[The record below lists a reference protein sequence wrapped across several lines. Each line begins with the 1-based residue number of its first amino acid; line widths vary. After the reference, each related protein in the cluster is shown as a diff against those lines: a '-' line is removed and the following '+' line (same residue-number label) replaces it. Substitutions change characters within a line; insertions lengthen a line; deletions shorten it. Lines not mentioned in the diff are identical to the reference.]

1 MNESKWMVVPVASL
15 AAVALAVA
23 GLALAGGCCTTCSK
37 VPVADVPSVAQK
49 AIDQYAE
56 GGLIRETEMK
66 KKCGMVYYKVHVRK
80 SDGSEIEIVVNAEG
94 KLYKLE
100 REDAKR

>member
-1 MNESKWMVVPVASL
+1 MCEKPVTSVPPA
-15 AAVALAVA
+15 
-23 GLALAGGCCTTCSK
+23 
-37 VPVADVPSVAQK
+37 AQK
-49 AIDQYAE
+49 TIDQYAE
-56 GGLIRETEMK
+56 GGTIREVEMK

>member
-1 MNESKWMVVPVASL
+1 MVVPVASL

-23 GLALAGGCCTTCSK
+23 GLAMAGGCCTTCTK
-37 VPVADVPSVAQK
+37 VPVANVPPAAQK
-49 AIDQYAE
+49 AIDLYAE

-66 KKCGMVYYKVHVRK
+66 KKCGMVLYKAHARK
-80 SDGSEIEIVVNAEG
+80 SDGSEIEIVVSADG

-100 REDAKR
+100 REDPKH